1 MAMFINHLKSGYR
14 NLVKYKGFSLINLV
28 GLTLGLSAIMVLAF
42 LLYQFI
48 TVNSQ
53 FQNKE
58 RIYYVRTQSA
68 NGGIHKQTPFPFLQE
83 ALRTCP
89 QIEAGTHAQTW
100 NNPWLKHGQKEFQQ
114 TTWYVEPGFFRV
126 FTFPLAYGNP
136 LTALQQ
142 KHSVVLSTDVALKL
156 FGQTNVVGQTLI
168 ADDSIQLTVTGV
180 MEPIPGNSTFR
191 PEVLLTSALL
201 MDNPEF
207 REMADWYN
215 TFAENYF
222 LLKPGADAQLVSAQ
236 LNNIVQQHYHADNRN
251 ERLMLTPLNDFVR
264 NEAGN
269 LVQVIVKGQIGTILF
284 ILLIIVANLVNLNA
298 ATMFTRA
305 KEVAV
310 KQMLGSS
317 KRQIIMQF
325 CVENAMLI
333 FVSMLL
339 AFLLFNAVLLPQI
352 NSMIADRFGAML
364 PDIQRD
370 YPLALGFVAAG
381 LIIVIIAGSYPAF
394 HLISLKVTDIV
405 KGQISRTGNR
415 SITRNVFATIQ
426 FVLAITF
433 IGVSIILSR
442 QINHMKSAAMGFN
455 KENVL
460 VVPMHLAY
468 KDFSA
473 AHARFNALLNDMRA
487 NPYIKSIS
495 TSEDIPTA
503 YHSNYNTYYDPVT
516 GKEAK
521 IRVAYT
527 DAGMLPVYEI
537 PVIEGRNFNNVPFE
551 QEASNIII
559 NRKAMQALGWTSAAG
574 KQLKAKGSNETV
586 TVIGVMEDFHYQDL
600 TRNVEPLMHRYG
612 EAQQL
617 GYTWLS
623 LRIDPA
629 RTNEIVQLL
638 QAGFNEMPSRRTF
651 SYELLES
658 RIDQQYTLLNG
669 ILKVTNYVSILTVLI
684 ASMGMFGLV
693 ALFAR
698 QRVKEIG
705 IRKVLGAGVPD
716 ILRMLLQN
724 YVLIIMVATAIAAPM
739 VLIVMGRWLQ
749 DFAVRIDVSVW
760 MPVMAGI
767 IALLVALAIVLMLA
781 IKAAKA
787 NPAKSLRTE

>member
-1 MAMFINHLKSGYR
+1 MTMFTNHLKSGFR

-48 TVNSQ
+48 TVNSH

-68 NGGIHKQTPFPFLQE
+68 TGGIHKQTPFPFLQE
-83 ALRTCP
+83 ALRSCP
-89 QIEAGTHAQTW
+89 QIETGTHTQTW
-100 NNPWLKHGQKEFQQ
+100 NNPWLKNGQKEFQQ

-126 FTFPLAYGNP
+126 FSFPLAYGNP

-142 KHSVVLSTDVALKL
+142 KHSVVLSTDVAIKL
-156 FGQTNVVGQTLI
+156 FGETNVVGQTLI
-168 ADDSIQLTVTGV
+168 ADDSVQLTITGV

-191 PEVLLTSALL
+191 PEVLLPSALL

-207 REMADWYN
+207 RDAADWYN

-222 LLKPGADAQLVSAQ
+222 LLKPGADTQQINAQ
-236 LNNIVQQHYHADNRN
+236 LNSIVQQHYHADNRR
-251 ERLMLTPLNDFVR
+251 ERLMLTPLKDFVQ

-339 AFLLFNAVLLPQI
+339 AFVLFNTVLLPQI
-352 NSMIADRFGAML
+352 NAMIADRFGAML
-364 PDIQRD
+364 PDMQRD
-370 YPLALGFVAAG
+370 YPLALWFIAAG
-381 LIIVIIAGSYPAF
+381 IVIVIIAGSYPAF

-405 KGQISRTGNR
+405 KGQIAGTGKRN
-415 SITRNVFATIQ
+415 ITRNVFVTVQ

-442 QINHMKSAAMGFN
+442 QINHMKSTAMGFN

-460 VVPMHLAY
+460 VAPMHLAY
-468 KDFSA
+468 RDFA
-473 AHARFNALLNDMRA
+473 ASHARFNALLNDMRA
-487 NPYIKSIS
+487 NPYIKSVS

-503 YHSNYNTYYDPVT
+503 YHSNYNTYYDPVS
-516 GKEAK
+516 GREVK

-537 PVIEGRNFNNVPFE
+537 PVIEGRNFKNVPFE
-551 QEASNIII
+551 QEATNIII
-559 NRKAMQALGWTSAAG
+559 NRKAMETLGWTTAAG
-574 KQLKAKGSNETV
+574 RQLKSKGSNETV

-623 LRIDPA
+623 VRIDPA
-629 RTNEIVQLL
+629 HTNETVQLL
-638 QAGFNEMPSRRTF
+638 QAGFNEMPSRRSF
-651 SYELLES
+651 SYEFIDS
-658 RIDQQYTLLNG
+658 RIDKQYTLLTG
-669 ILKVTNYVSILTVLI
+669 ILRVTNFVSILTVLI

-698 QRVKEIG
+698 QRIKEIG

-724 YVLIIMVATAIAAPM
+724 YMVLIIVATAIASPM
-739 VLIVMGRWLQ
+739 VWIVMSRWLQ
-749 DFAVRIDVSVW
+749 DFAVRIDISVW
-760 MPVMAGI
+760 MPVIAGV
-767 IALLVALAIVLMLA
+767 VALVVALGIVLVLA